1 MVFAKKNWQFLLSRG
16 SVALVA
22 AGALL
27 LPACANN
34 QPQATAPNEPTQ
46 QEQAVNEQREETL
59 EKVAENPT
67 QMVGQTVTVKG
78 EVEQVYDPN
87 SFILQDDELFGG
99 EKVLVIT
106 PRNTTPVQDDQQVQ
120 VTGEVRQFVLAEFER
135 EYDLTWDGAL
145 KQKIEAEY
153 KDKPVIVAQS
163 LQANAQEN
171 AQ

>member
-1 MVFAKKNWQFLLSRG
+1 MVFTKKNWQFLLSRG
-16 SVALVA
+16 TVAFVA

-27 LPACANN
+27 LPACASN
-34 QPQATAPNEPTQ
+34 QPQATAPGESTQ
-46 QEQAVNEQREETL
+46 QEQAVTEQREENL

-67 QMVGQTVTVKG
+67 QMVGKTVTVKG

-87 SFILQDDELFGG
+87 SFILQDNELFGG

-106 PRNTTPVQDDQQVQ
+106 PSSTTPVQNDQQVQ
-120 VTGEVRQFVLAEFER
+120 VTGEVRQFVLTEFER
-135 EYDLTWDGAL
+135 DYELTWDGAL
-145 KQKIEAEY
+145 KQRIEAEY

-163 LQANAQEN
+163 LQANTQEN